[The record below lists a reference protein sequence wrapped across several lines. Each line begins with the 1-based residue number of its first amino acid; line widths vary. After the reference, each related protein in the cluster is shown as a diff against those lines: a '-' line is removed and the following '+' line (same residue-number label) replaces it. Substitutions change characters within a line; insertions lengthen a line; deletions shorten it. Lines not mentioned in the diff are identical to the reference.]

1 MRSDT
6 IIDIVLPKSDSLAF
20 VIQKLFNN
28 VLGPEDV

>member
-1 MRSDT
+1 MRGDT
-6 IIDIVLPKSDSLAF
+6 IIVIVLHKSYSLAF